1 MKTHKSC
8 KISHTNKLNYLEVP
22 LSSSKS
28 ESNRVLI
35 LNAFST
41 PPARIN
47 NLSDARDTRTM
58 QRLLASEEAVLDV
71 MDAGTT
77 MRFLIAY
84 HAVSQSN
91 VVLTGTKRML
101 QRPVKILVDAL
112 KTLGAEIDYTGEH
125 GYPPVR
131 LKPFGGQKAT
141 RLEIRG
147 DVSSQYISALLMI
160 SPVLPRGLEIKLA
173 GKVMSKPYIEMTLSL
188 MKHFGIDYQ
197 WLDDIIQIAPQS
209 YKPVTYTV
217 ESDWSGASYWFSM
230 VALAEQ
236 AEIKLLNLREKSL
249 QGDKRIIEIMEPLG
263 VQASFDE
270 NGVVLTKKAHE
281 NTVQFDFSDCPDLA
295 QTVAVTCA
303 AKQIHCTMT
312 GLESLRIKETD
323 RIAALQHELAKT
335 GTQFTETDPGQW
347 QLVPNPGTQNFENLT
362 IATYEDHRMAM
373 AFAPLA
379 TMGNLVIEDPSV
391 VEKSYP
397 GFWTHMKMAG
407 FELIIDNG

>member
-8 KISHTNKLNYLEVP
+8 KIFHTKNLKNIEVP

-28 ESNRVLI
+28 ESNRALI
-35 LNAFST
+35 LNAFSQ

-58 QRLLASEEAVLDV
+58 QRLLKSNEEVLDV

-84 HAVSQSN
+84 HALSESSVT
-91 VVLTGTKRML
+91 LTGTQRMQ

-112 KTLGAEIDYTGEH
+112 NTIGAEIEYLREP
-125 GYPPVR
+125 GYPPILLR
-131 LKPFGGQKAT
+131 PFPGQKVAE
-141 RLEIRG
+141 LEIRG

-160 SPVLPRGLEIKLA
+160 SPALPLGLKIKLK
-173 GKVMSKPYIEMTLSL
+173 GKVMSKPYIEMTLAL
-188 MKHFGIDYQ
+188 MERFGINYE
-197 WLDDIIQIAPQS
+197 WLGNVIQIDPQP
-209 YKPVTYTV
+209 YKPATYTI
-217 ESDWSGASYWFSM
+217 ESDWSGASYWFAF
-230 VALAEQ
+230 VAMAQQGEV
-236 AEIKLLNLREKSL
+236 KLLNLRERSL
-249 QGDKRIIEIMEPLG
+249 QGDKRIVEIMDPLG
-263 VQASFDE
+263 VSAKFDAH
-270 NGVVLTKKAHE
+270 GVLLSKKAHQKS
-281 NTVQFDFSDCPDLA
+281 VQFDFSDCPDLA

-303 AKQIHCTMT
+303 AKQIDCTMT

-323 RIAALQHELAKT
+323 RISALQNELAKT
-335 GTQFTETDPGQW
+335 GTQFKETESGQW
-347 QLVPNPGTQNFENLT
+347 RVIPNSTAQQFDNLT

-379 TMGNLVIEDPSV
+379 TMGNVVIEDPDV

-397 GFWTHMKMAG
+397 GFWDHMKLAG
-407 FELIIDNG
+407 FKIDS